1 MSNRPSTPSPPR
13 RARRTE
19 KSHSPSPSPPRRRRT
34 NSSSDDEPPRRPK
47 YQEGS
52 VTSELTS
59 KQKSVVTST
68 GHRAGLQRAS
78 EFKERERKLKHE
90 RDEEA
95 AALAAQSQ
103 QEETVYRDKRGRK
116 LDALTEFMRQTAADE
131 GKKARI
137 EEAQYEWG
145 RGSVQKAE
153 AEATKKEL
161 EEIANEPFA
170 RLESDPKLER
180 ERREIIRDGDPM
192 AEYMMKKQQERQ
204 QILGNTSN
212 SRSGGQQKPV
222 YKGPWIPPN
231 RFHILPGYRWDGIDR
246 GNGFEKTLLK
256 KINER
261 ASAREDEYKWSVS
274 DM

>member
-161 EEIANEPFA
+161 EEIASEPFA

-180 ERREIIRDGDPM
+180 ERREVSGIVGYISVLVTSVIIEYRKIIRDGDPM

-231 RFHILPGYRWDGIDR
+231 RFHILPG
-246 GNGFEKTLLK
+246 
-256 KINER
+256 
-261 ASAREDEYKWSVS
+261 
-274 DM
+274 